1 MKWKISLKSVL
12 LYDPISA
19 QIYNEIFSSKEI
31 SLIDRDIKTVT
42 YLSNEY
48 RSWAN
53 LTEIDLFINKMAQ
66 DSSRK

>member
-1 MKWKISLKSVL
+1 MKWKISLKGVL

-19 QIYNEIFSSKEI
+19 QIYNEIFRSKEI

-42 YLSNEY
+42 YLSNEH

-53 LTEIDLFINKMAQ
+53 LTELDLFINKMAE
-66 DSSRK
+66 DRSRE